1 MKLKTNF
8 FYTLRENAK
17 DEDSIS
23 GNLLVRSGMIKKI
36 GAGIY
41 MFMPLGLRTFNNIK
55 NIIKE
60 EMDNAGA
67 QELLMPSIIPEEYYE
82 VCGRVASLGSSMFHL
97 KDRYSKP
104 YVLGPT
110 HEELFTVAAKNM
122 VRSYKDLPFT
132 IYQQAPKYRDEPRPR
147 YGLIRVREFTM
158 KDAYSFDKDEEGLD
172 ISYHKM
178 FDAYKKIFDRIGLN
192 YAIVKADTGVMGGSL
207 SEEFQAITDIGEDTI
222 VLCDKCDYSS
232 NIEVSKRIPDE
243 PSKEELKEKELVET
257 PNMQTIE
264 EVTKFLNIDIKKTVK
279 ALLMNIDGKL
289 TIFFVRG
296 DRILNETKVT
306 KLLKCNE
313 INFAD
318 DALIST
324 SNACPGF
331 TGPINLTGAQIII
344 DEEVLNMTNFV
355 VGANKEGYH
364 YMNANINDFTYDISA
379 DIVNVEEGDTCPV
392 CGGKLYFKKGIE
404 VGNTFKLGTKY
415 SEKFDLTYLDEN
427 NKINPVVMG
436 CYGIG
441 PGRIL
446 ASYVE
451 QNNDDKGII
460 WPLNIAPFKVA
471 ICALNTNDEN
481 CMNYAN
487 KLHNDL
493 EKAGIDTILDDR
505 EERPGIKFNDMDLI
519 GIPIRITIGKKLND
533 GLVEFKLRK
542 ESESIDLPKDE
553 VLEYITKYIKEN
565 I

>member
-232 NIEVSKRIPDE
+232 NIEVSKRIPDK
-243 PSKEELKEKELVET
+243 PIKEELKEKELVET
-257 PNMQTIE
+257 PHMQTIE
-264 EVTKFLNIDIKKTVK
+264 EVSKFLNIDIKKTVK

-296 DRILNETKVT
+296 DRTLNETKVT

-331 TGPINLTGAQIII
+331 TGPINLTGAQIIV

-364 YMNANINDFTYDISA
+364 YINANINNFTYDISA

-487 KLHNDL
+487 KLHDDL

>member
-17 DEDSIS
+17 DEDSTS

-67 QELLMPSIIPEEYYE
+67 QELLMPSLIPEEYYE

-97 KDRYSKP
+97 QDRYSKP

-158 KDAYSFDKDEEGLD
+158 KDAYSFDKDEEGLEV
-172 ISYHKM
+172 SYHKM

-207 SEEFQAITDIGEDTI
+207 SEEFQAITDVGEDTI

-257 PNMQTIE
+257 PHMQTIE

-296 DRILNETKVT
+296 DRTLNETKVT

-487 KLHNDL
+487 KLHDDL

>member
-17 DEDSIS
+17 DEDSTS

-67 QELLMPSIIPEEYYE
+67 QELLMPSLIPEEYYE

-97 KDRYSKP
+97 QDRYSKP

-192 YAIVKADTGVMGGSL
+192 YAIVKADTGVMCGSL
-207 SEEFQAITDIGEDTI
+207 SEEFQAITDIGEDTV

-232 NIEVSKRIPDE
+232 NIEESKHIPDD
-243 PSKEELKEKELVET
+243 PIKEELKEKELVET
-257 PNMQTIE
+257 PHMQTIE

-296 DRILNETKVT
+296 DRTLNETKVT

-355 VGANKEGYH
+355 VGANKEGYQ
-364 YMNANINDFTYDISA
+364 YINANINDFTYDISA

-487 KLHNDL
+487 KLHDDL

>member
-17 DEDSIS
+17 DEDSTS

-41 MFMPLGLRTFNNIK
+41 MFMPLGLRAFNNIK

-67 QELLMPSIIPEEYYE
+67 QELLMPSLIPEEYYE

-97 KDRYSKP
+97 QDRYSKP

-122 VRSYKDLPFT
+122 VRSYKALPFT

-207 SEEFQAITDIGEDTI
+207 SEEFQAITDIGEDTV
-222 VLCDKCDYSS
+222 VLCNKCDYSS
-232 NIEVSKRIPDE
+232 NIEVSKHIPDE
-243 PSKEELKEKELVET
+243 PIKEELKEKELVET
-257 PNMQTIE
+257 PHMQTIE

-296 DRILNETKVT
+296 DRTLNETKVT

-487 KLHNDL
+487 KLHDDL

>member
-17 DEDSIS
+17 DEDSTS

-41 MFMPLGLRTFNNIK
+41 MFMPLGLRAFNNIK

-67 QELLMPSIIPEEYYE
+67 QELLMPSLIPEEYYE

-97 KDRYSKP
+97 QDRYSKP

-222 VLCDKCDYSS
+222 VLCDKCDYLS
-232 NIEVSKRIPDE
+232 NIEVSKHIPDE
-243 PSKEELKEKELVET
+243 PIKEELKEKELIET
-257 PNMQTIE
+257 PHMQTIE

-296 DRILNETKVT
+296 DRTLNETKVT

-487 KLHNDL
+487 KLHDDL

>member
-257 PNMQTIE
+257 PHMQTIE

-296 DRILNETKVT
+296 DRTLNETKVT

-471 ICALNTNDEN
+471 ICALNTNEEN

-487 KLHNDL
+487 KLHDDL
-493 EKAGIDTILDDR
+493 EKAGIDTLLDDR

>member
-1 MKLKTNF
+1 
-8 FYTLRENAK
+8 
-17 DEDSIS
+17 
-23 GNLLVRSGMIKKI
+23 
-36 GAGIY
+36 
-41 MFMPLGLRTFNNIK
+41 
-55 NIIKE
+55 
-60 EMDNAGA
+60 MDNAGA

-207 SEEFQAITDIGEDTI
+207 SEEFQAITDIGEDTV
-222 VLCDKCDYSS
+222 VLCDSCSYSS
-232 NIEVSKRIPDE
+232 NIEVSKHIPDE
-243 PSKEELKEKELVET
+243 PIKEELKEKELVET
-257 PNMQTIE
+257 PHMQTIE

-296 DRILNETKVT
+296 DRTLNETKVT

-487 KLHNDL
+487 KLHDDL

>member
-17 DEDSIS
+17 DEDSTS

-207 SEEFQAITDIGEDTI
+207 SEEFQAITDIGEDTV
-222 VLCDKCDYSS
+222 VLCNKCDYSS
-232 NIEVSKRIPDE
+232 NIEVSKHIPDE
-243 PSKEELKEKELVET
+243 PIKEELKEKELVET
-257 PNMQTIE
+257 PHMQTIE

-296 DRILNETKVT
+296 DRTLNETKVT
-306 KLLKCNE
+306 
-313 INFAD
+313 
-318 DALIST
+318 T

-487 KLHNDL
+487 KLHDDL

>member
-178 FDAYKKIFDRIGLN
+178 YEAYKKIFNRIGLN

-296 DRILNETKVT
+296 DRTLNETKVT

-487 KLHNDL
+487 KLHDDL
-493 EKAGIDTILDDR
+493 EKAGIDTLLDDR

-553 VLEYITKYIKEN
+553 ALEYITKYIKEN

>member
-17 DEDSIS
+17 DEDSTS

-97 KDRYSKP
+97 QDRYSKP

-296 DRILNETKVT
+296 DRTLNETKVT

-487 KLHNDL
+487 KLHDDL

>member
-17 DEDSIS
+17 DEDSTS

-257 PNMQTIE
+257 PHMQTIE

-296 DRILNETKVT
+296 DRTLNETKVT

-318 DALIST
+318 DVLIST

-487 KLHNDL
+487 KLHDDL
-493 EKAGIDTILDDR
+493 EKTGIDTILDDR

>member
-1 MKLKTNF
+1 MRMSNNF
-8 FYTLRENAK
+8 FITRKEFPN
-17 DEDSIS
+17 DEDCIS
-23 GNLLVRSGMIKKI
+23 AKLLIKSGMIYKNDNGIYSYLPIGLKVLENIKKI
-36 GAGIY
+36 I
-41 MFMPLGLRTFNNIK
+41 R
-55 NIIKE
+55 E
-60 EMDNAGA
+60 EMSKNNAD
-67 QELLMPSIIPEEYYE
+67 EVLMPSLVDRSIFDRTNREELFGSE
-82 VCGRVASLGSSMFHL
+82 IFKLKGRNNKEYMLC
-97 KDRYSKP
+97 
-104 YVLGPT
+104 PT

-222 VLCDKCDYSS
+222 VLCNKCDYSS
-232 NIEVSKRIPDE
+232 NIEVSKHIPDE
-243 PSKEELKEKELVET
+243 PIKEELKEKELVET
-257 PNMQTIE
+257 PHMQTIE

-296 DRILNETKVT
+296 DRTLNETKVT

-427 NKINPVVMG
+427 NKSHPVVMG

-487 KLHNDL
+487 KLHDDL

-553 VLEYITKYIKEN
+553 VLEYITKYVEEN

>member
-17 DEDSIS
+17 DEDSTS

-97 KDRYSKP
+97 QDRYSKP

-207 SEEFQAITDIGEDTI
+207 SEEFQAITDIGEDTV
-222 VLCDKCDYSS
+222 VLCNKCDYSS
-232 NIEVSKRIPDE
+232 NIEVSKYIPDE
-243 PSKEELKEKELVET
+243 PIKEELKEKELVET
-257 PNMQTIE
+257 PHMQTIE

-296 DRILNETKVT
+296 DRTLNETKVT

-487 KLHNDL
+487 KLHDDL